1 MRRCEAFVAGQEQSL
16 VLALLMELHSVN
28 LAHVSEGVVS
38 TNDLGHVSIKIMPLG
53 LRFAERFIEGKA
65 PLRV

>member
-28 LAHVSEGVVS
+28 LAHVSEGVS
-38 TNDLGHVSIKIMPLG
+38 QAKDLGHVSVGITPLG

-65 PLRV
+65 